1 MPTVTYRGA
10 HKAGRNMG
18 AMGFW
23 RWGEP
28 QEMSQEWVDTYA
40 KGLVGNFHVDGTMF
54 ALTTTTTDAGKDGLP
69 DMGWTKGDIMS
80 WMDDK
85 DIAYSVLNTK
95 AKLLAKVD
103 EYLNPPQDDSTEES
117 MSEDTMDETTGDE
130 E

>member
-1 MPTVTYRGA
+1 LPTVTYRGE

-23 RWGEP
+23 HWGEP
-28 QEMSQEWVDTYA
+28 QVKTQEWVDTFS
-40 KGLVGNFHVDGTMF
+40 KGLVGNFHVDGSMF
-54 ALTTTTTDAGKDGLP
+54 ALTIITVASSEDSAP

-80 WMDDK
+80 WMDEK
-85 DIAYSVLNTK
+85 DISYSALNTK

-103 EYLNPPQDDSTEES
+103 EYLNPTEDS
-117 MSEDTMDETTGDE
+117 MSEGSMEQTIGDE